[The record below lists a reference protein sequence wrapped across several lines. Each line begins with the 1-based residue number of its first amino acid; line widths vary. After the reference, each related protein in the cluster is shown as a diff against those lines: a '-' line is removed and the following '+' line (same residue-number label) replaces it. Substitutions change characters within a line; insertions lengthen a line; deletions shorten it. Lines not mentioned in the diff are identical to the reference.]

1 MVLYWMRARRLHVQC
16 ACTWTKGGYPH
27 RSFSLWTELNW
38 YIHCRRMQYDLVVLL
53 HFSATHGPLFVTVFS
68 KEQKKKHRILYRVF
82 SIYFHSD
89 SGSDSKRFDPCHF
102 PIYTRPP
109 NLFLCADVLYI
120 HHTHRV
126 YICTPENSLLL
137 VAVRRWVSVLYVC
150 TMNVPSNTHFY
161 IGFDSFL
168 CLVAIDCK
176 SEIRC
181 TVHTHISYT
190 IHARAPLQ
198 SIAVVRRS
206 SDKEQDGEKGNSTW
220 KMKTMSDQILSKNTP
235 TLAHTNKHAFILI
248 EIKPYP

>member
-1 MVLYWMRARRLHVQC
+1 MN
-16 ACTWTKGGYPH
+16 
-27 RSFSLWTELNW
+27 WTEYVYSLPENA
-38 YIHCRRMQYDLVVLL
+38 IRLGCVVS
-53 HFSATHGPLFVTVFS
+53 FFGNSRTAFCYRFQQGT
-68 KEQKKKHRILYRVF
+68 EKKHRILYRVF
-82 SIYFHSD
+82 SIHFHSD

-150 TMNVPSNTHFY
+150 TMNVPSNIHFY

-220 KMKTMSDQILSKNTP
+220 KMKTMSDQIWAKTHRHS
-235 TLAHTNKHAFILI
+235 HTQISTHSFW
-248 EIKPYP
+248 

>member
-27 RSFSLWTELNW
+27 RSFSLWTELNM

-53 HFSATHGPLFVTVFS
+53 HFSATHGPLFVIVFS
-68 KEQKKKHRILYRVF
+68 KEQKKNTEYCTGFFPSISIQIQVRIQSDSILVIFPFTQGRQ
-82 SIYFHSD
+82 IYFYVQMY
-89 SGSDSKRFDPCHF
+89 
-102 PIYTRPP
+102 IYT
-109 NLFLCADVLYI
+109 
-120 HHTHRV
+120 THRV

-150 TMNVPSNTHFY
+150 TMNVPSNIHFY